1 MRGSVIELNQSKK
14 YAGRTFIKWV
24 LLEIHQSPDKWN
36 KNGINW
42 KESYI
47 QSNLESAKGMPIA
60 AEFLDSWEKDEPYG
74 HGLSEVKDN
83 EPLFEN
89 SVAVGYTEKAYI
101 DTIELNGEQ
110 KRVLIAE
117 GYLYHQRYPK
127 FVKWLKSEMY
137 DNKNPDTSVE
147 ISAKEGN
154 EYIVYEDGW
163 KEEGRIPKEFDFSGS
178 AILGISPADDSAIL
192 LELNQKKGEKKMK
205 DNNEVVLE
213 LNNKLETKNTEIN
226 ELTNSLNTTK
236 AELENTKTELNEKTE
251 EVNSLVAEKKD
262 NEKELNSLKEQVSTM
277 ESELNELREFKKDV
291 ENKELESE
299 LNSKLENYTEEE
311 KKVVETEI
319 NEFKKAPSKEKMDAI
334 ISEINSTIAKK
345 VVEQR
350 RQSSEQNSAQ
360 AEDIFGDVYEINSE
374 ESTIDDLL

>member
-47 QSNLESAKGMPIA
+47 QSNLEGAKGMPIA